1 MGPAGELEFAGID
14 RPSLGMYARAGV
26 VAAAMRMLLLVLSA
40 CASTP
45 TRSETAP
52 PPSETEATAV
62 PSLATAE
69 TTQTPSNAL
78 QIVQRDDLLPELR
91 ADGYDGSFVAHT
103 LGTDS
108 MVCVGA
114 GCTHRVPP
122 ASTFKIPHAAIALEV
137 GALSGPEH
145 PMAWDGEER
154 WVSSWNQDHVL
165 RTAIRDS
172 VLWYFMRVAPLV
184 GQERMQHALD
194 TMAYGNATIG
204 ELDRFWI
211 DGSLLISPVEQVA
224 FWSALA
230 DGSLPGISAETR
242 ETVLSMCELA
252 RDETSV
258 PSSGTTVLYGKT
270 GWDHRPDSPDHG
282 WFTGCIDAA
291 GTWTCFALVFETE
304 EESPALDRFVPAR
317 RAAAERL
324 LSRLDI
330 PVPNH

>member
-1 MGPAGELEFAGID
+1 
-14 RPSLGMYARAGV
+14 
-26 VAAAMRMLLLVLSA
+26 MLLLVLSA

-52 PPSETEATAV
+52 PSSETEAAAV
-62 PSLATAE
+62 PSLTTAE
-69 TTQTPSNAL
+69 TTQTQPNAPP
-78 QIVQRDDLLPELR
+78 IVQRDDLLPELR
-91 ADGYDGSFVAHT
+91 AGGYDGSFVAHT

-108 MVCVGA
+108 MVCVGS
-114 GCTHRVPP
+114 GCTRRVPP

-154 WVSSWNQDHVL
+154 WVASWNQDHVL

-184 GQERMQHALD
+184 GQARMQHALD
-194 TMAYGNATIG
+194 TMGYGNATIG
-204 ELDRFWI
+204 ALDRFWI

-242 ETVLSMCELA
+242 ETVLSMCALA
-252 RDETSV
+252 RDETA
-258 PSSGTTVLYGKT
+258 VLYGKT

-291 GTWTCFALVFETE
+291 GTSTCFALVLETE
-304 EESPALDRFVPAR
+304 EASPELDRFVPAR

-324 LSRLDI
+324 LRHLDI
-330 PVPNH
+330 PVPEH